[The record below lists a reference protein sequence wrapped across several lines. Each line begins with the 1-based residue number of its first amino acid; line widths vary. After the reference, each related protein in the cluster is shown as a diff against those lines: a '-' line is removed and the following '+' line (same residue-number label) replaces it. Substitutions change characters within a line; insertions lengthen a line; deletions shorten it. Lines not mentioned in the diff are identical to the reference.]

1 MRGMKWNREDSERIF
16 RMKIKVA
23 YGTNNVDLDLAA
35 EGGPSTLRELKDRI
49 CDELNMDNK
58 LLRIIHRG
66 RTLAGDD
73 ADALDKFSFKEGD
86 KLLVIGKTRA
96 PLMSDA
102 TFHSLVDFE
111 KKTLVGWQN
120 GYNDLEKDL
129 VELEKRFLEPKQHV
143 EMIKRLEKK
152 MKMFN
157 EAGSRHMISLDAMSM
172 TTEGAT
178 EEQVKRNREKRKELI
193 NGIETL
199 LNQNDAS
206 LRRLE
211 ELERK
216 EAEGEKAK

>member
-73 ADALDKFSFKEGD
+73 ADALDKTGTMTWRRIW
-86 KLLVIGKTRA
+86 LNWR
-96 PLMSDA
+96 
-102 TFHSLVDFE
+102 
-111 KKTLVGWQN
+111 
-120 GYNDLEKDL
+120 NDSSN
-129 VELEKRFLEPKQHV
+129 QHV

>member
-1 MRGMKWNREDSERIF
+1 MKEKEGNEGRRGED
-16 RMKIKVA
+16 
-23 YGTNNVDLDLAA
+23 
-35 EGGPSTLRELKDRI
+35 
-49 CDELNMDNK
+49 
-58 LLRIIHRG
+58 G

-73 ADALDKFSFKEGD
+73 ADALYKFSFKEGD
-86 KLLVIGKTRA
+86 KLLVMGKTRA

-129 VELEKRFLEPKQHV
+129 VELEKRFLQPKQHV

-216 EAEGEKAK
+216 ETEGEKAK